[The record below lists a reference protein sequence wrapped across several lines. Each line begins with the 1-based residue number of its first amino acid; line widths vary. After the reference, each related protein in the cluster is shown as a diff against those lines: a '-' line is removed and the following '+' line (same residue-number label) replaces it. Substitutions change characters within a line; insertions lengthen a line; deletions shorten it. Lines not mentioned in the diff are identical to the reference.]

1 MGYGIMFRI
10 RLLVQT
16 RLSTRQGFG
25 THPHYEAPGDLPIK
39 ASKTQLLTSVSEA
52 APSTIAQSWPWG
64 SQIADRKSASA
75 KVALIW
81 IILDCYYVVDL
92 IFVSI

>member
-1 MGYGIMFRI
+1 MGYGIIFRI

-25 THPHYEAPGDLPIK
+25 THPNYEPPGDLRVKI
-39 ASKTQLLTSVSEA
+39 SKTQLLTSVSEA

-64 SQIADRKSASA
+64 SQIADKKSASA
-75 KVALIW
+75 KVALIC
-81 IILDCYYVVDL
+81 IILYCYYVVHL
-92 IFVSI
+92 ILDSI